1 MVVLRSPKNPR
12 TPPHEDDPEDLDS
25 DDDDFE
31 PVDWKSNGWDFL
43 EKVQTIHTNTKEKTL
58 STGVQVFRGYNLRK
72 V

>member
-43 EKVQTIHTNTKEKTL
+43 EKVHSYKHERKNTECGSICL
-58 STGVQVFRGYNLRK
+58 
-72 V
+72 